1 MVIITLLIL
10 LSKLIVIFATFN
22 LCPKQMKKYR
32 IFDLKKLTKARGDY
46 HSLHRI
52 YMFPKFIVS
61 FSIEVNE
68 KFLTS
73 DNFSIIFSKLPIET
87 EKSQNKQ
94 KLYAIKFY
102 YSKGE
107 KFNKIIKIKR
117 LFQENEFFSN
127 TKESKIVYNKDFD
140 KIKKI
145 RKMNYRFIYTNN
157 ELIMYSE

>member
-1 MVIITLLIL
+1 MIISNLLIL
-10 LSKLIVIFATFN
+10 ISKFIVIFATYN
-22 LCPKQMKKYR
+22 LCPKQTIKHR
-32 IFDLKKLTKARGDY
+32 IFDLIKLTKARGDY

-68 KFLTS
+68 TFLTS
-73 DNFSIIFSKLPIET
+73 DNFSIIISKLPIET

-102 YSKGE
+102 YSKGK
-107 KFNKIIKIKR
+107 KFNKIIKIKK

-127 TKESKIVYNKDFD
+127 IKESKIVYNKDFEE
-140 KIKKI
+140 IKK
-145 RKMNYRFIYTNN
+145 
-157 ELIMYSE
+157 